1 MVSWIISSKPVGYAD
16 AVEAMERR
24 VERISATG
32 NGETVWLLEHPPM
45 YTAGT
50 SAKPSDLA
58 DKPRFPVHKSKRGGQ
73 FTYHGPGQRVAY
85 VMLDLNSRGRDVRSF
100 VRAIEVWIVRSLADL
115 GVAGFTRNG
124 LTGVWVAGG
133 ASARRGNGGQPLKIA
148 AVGLRLRRWIS
159 FHGVS
164 VNVSPDLGHYADIVP
179 CGIEDCGVTSLEDL
193 SAAATMAELD
203 EALIRNFDAAFR
215 PAR

>member
-16 AVEAMERR
+16 AVAAMERR

-32 NGETVWLLEHPPM
+32 DGEAVWLLEHPPM

-58 DKPRFPVHKSKRGGQ
+58 DTPRFPVHKSKRGGQ
-73 FTYHGPGQRVAY
+73 YTYHGPGQRVAY

-100 VRAIEVWIVRSLADL
+100 VRAMEAWIVRSLADL
-115 GVAGFTRNG
+115 GVAGVTRDG
-124 LTGVWVAGG
+124 LTGVWVAKG
-133 ASARRGNGGQPLKIA
+133 ASGQRGSGDRPMKIA

-164 VNVSPDLGHYADIVP
+164 VNVAPDLGHYADIVP
-179 CGIEDCGVTSLEDL
+179 CGIEDCDVTSLEDL
-193 SAAATMAELD
+193 RAAATMADLD
-203 EALIRNFDAAFR
+203 EALVRNFDAAFR
-215 PAR
+215 PGR

>member
-16 AVEAMERR
+16 AIGAMERR

-32 NGETVWLLEHPPM
+32 GGEAVWLLEHPPM

-85 VMLDLNSRGRDVRSF
+85 LMLDLNSRGRDVRSF
-100 VRAIEVWIVRSLADL
+100 VRAIEAWIVRSLADL
-115 GVAGFTRNG
+115 GVEGFARDG
-124 LTGVWVAGG
+124 LTGVWVAG
-133 ASARRGNGGQPLKIA
+133 ASRRRGCGGQPMKIA
-148 AVGLRLRRWIS
+148 AVGLRLRRWVS

-164 VNVSPDLGHYADIVP
+164 VNVSTDLGHYADIVP

-193 SAAATMAELD
+193 RAAATMADLD
-203 EALIRNFDAAFR
+203 EALITNFDAAFR